1 MKPSDCGEE
10 VAALHSMSRDELRIA
25 WVRRTKTS
33 PPNISASL
41 LRLALAHAIQSKA
54 LGGITKSMD
63 RKLRELAA
71 GKTGPIPGTRYTR
84 AWQGNIHTVIV
95 TDDEKFRWMEEDYR
109 TLSQVACAITGTHW
123 SGPAFFGLRQ
133 KRAS

>member
-1 MKPSDCGEE
+1 MRQGDCSEE
-10 VAALHSMSRDELRIA
+10 LAALESMKRDELRVA
-25 WVRRTKTS
+25 WVRRMKTS
-33 PPNISASL
+33 PPNLSVGM

-71 GKTGPIPGTRYTR
+71 GKTGPGPGTRFTR
-84 AWQGNIHTVIV
+84 AWQGKIHVVTV
-95 TDDEKFRWMEEDYR
+95 TADEKFRWQDSDYG

-123 SGPAFFGLRQ
+123 SGPAFFGTRK
-133 KRAS
+133 KRPA

>member
-1 MKPSDCGEE
+1 MRQGDCSEELVALESMK
-10 VAALHSMSRDELRIA
+10 RDELRIE
-25 WVRRTKTS
+25 WVRRMKTS
-33 PPNISASL
+33 PPNLSVGM

-71 GKTGPIPGTRYTR
+71 GKTGPSPGTRFTR
-84 AWQGNIHTVIV
+84 AWQGKIHVVTV
-95 TDDEKFRWMEEDYR
+95 TADEKFNWQGKDYN

-123 SGPAFFGLRQ
+123 SGPAFFGIR
-133 KRAS
+133 KRRAS

>member
-1 MKPSDCGEE
+1 MKRENCSEE
-10 VAALHSMSRDELRIA
+10 LVALQSMKRDELRIA
-25 WVRRTKTS
+25 WVRRLKTS
-33 PPNISASL
+33 PPNLSPGM

-63 RKLRELAA
+63 RKLRELASGKA
-71 GKTGPIPGTRYTR
+71 GPAPGMRFTR
-84 AWQGNIHTVIV
+84 AWQGKIHVVTV
-95 TDDEKFRWMEEDYR
+95 TGDGKFSWQGKDYN

-123 SGPAFFGLRQ
+123 SGPAFFGTRT